1 MDEQQALAKMISP
14 GMKRPKIWRNGV
26 LQIWITRAC
35 DLACFGCTQGSNLGG
50 KPGMM
55 SVEQFEQAVI
65 SLKGY
70 FGVVGIFGGNPAI
83 HPHFD
88 QLVEILKRHVPF
100 EQRGLWCNH
109 PRGNGKLMRGVFNP
123 QVSNINVHLV
133 QEAADEFAR
142 DWPEI
147 KPFIKGLDRDSRHS
161 PPFVAMQD
169 VDVLPFPNGESRPN
183 TEANRWELIAN
194 CDINK
199 FWSAIIGVFRKELR
213 GYFCEIAGA
222 QAMLHQYDEGYPDLG
237 VPIEPDWWRRSMADF
252 AAQVRYHCH
261 ACGIPLRGH
270 GELAVTGTT
279 EQVSKTHA
287 DIYKP
292 KTRGRDVELVQLTS
306 QLDGQ
311 SLKRA
316 TDYIENG
323 ERKK

>member
-1 MDEQQALAKMISP
+1 M
-14 GMKRPKIWRNGV
+14 
-26 LQIWITRAC
+26 
-35 DLACFGCTQGSNLGG
+35 
-50 KPGMM
+50 
-55 SVEQFEQAVI
+55 
-65 SLKGY
+65 
-70 FGVVGIFGGNPAI
+70 
-83 HPHFD
+83 
-88 QLVEILKRHVPF
+88 
-100 EQRGLWCNH
+100 
-109 PRGNGKLMRGVFNP
+109 
-123 QVSNINVHLV
+123 
-133 QEAADEFAR
+133 
-142 DWPEI
+142 
-147 KPFIKGLDRDSRHS
+147 
-161 PPFVAMQD
+161 
-169 VDVLPFPNGESRPN
+169 
-183 TEANRWELIAN
+183 IAN